1 MAFKVYTKIQ
11 ECGIAEDHPES
22 GMMEYGYGKYVN
34 AFIVDAEWIFPG
46 IIGADG
52 EMGMYATERISRDAS
67 QATISKARRRARER
81 ARYRYARELAGL

>member
-11 ECGIAEDHPES
+11 ECGIAEDEPK
-22 GMMEYGYGKYVN
+22 GGATMEYGYGKYVN
-34 AFIVDAEWIFPG
+34 AYILDEDWAIPEIK
-46 IIGADG
+46 DSG